1 VPPAVSWRS
10 AALSLTMIAYLIRRV
25 AQALVVVFGVTL
37 LIFLLEHLIPGGEAR
52 AALGQKATAAT
63 IARFN
68 HANGYDLPIVQQFWV
83 YCRDLVLHFDLGYSY
98 KQNQTV
104 QAVIGEKLPKTLVL
118 VGLST
123 LLSALVAIPL
133 GVLQVVRRNKPV
145 DYVVTGATFIGYAMP
160 AFLLGQLLILYFA
173 IDLKW
178 FGVEAPQ
185 QSSVRGILS
194 DPRDLV
200 LPVLTLSTITIAS
213 FSRYMRSS
221 LMDAMTQDYIRTARA
236 KGASSRRVL
245 YRHAL
250 RNALIPL
257 ITLLGLSLPAIIGG
271 ALITETVFNF
281 PGMGLLTTN
290 AAINNDVPLLLGTT
304 FVGSLATV
312 AGSLLADIL
321 YAVADPRV
329 RYA

>member
-1 VPPAVSWRS
+1 V
-10 AALSLTMIAYLIRRV
+10 IAYLIRRV

-37 LIFLLEHLIPGGEAR
+37 LIFLLEHLVPGGEAR
-52 AALGQKATAAT
+52 AALGQRATAVQ
-63 IARFN
+63 IEKFN
-68 HANGYDLPIVQQFWV
+68 HDNGYDLSLVHQYWN
-83 YCRDLVLHFDLGYSY
+83 YCRDLVLHFNLGYSY

-104 QAVIGEKLPKTLVL
+104 QAVIWEKLPKTLVL

-123 LLSALVAIPL
+123 LLAALVAIPL
-133 GVLQVVRRNKPV
+133 GVLQVVRRNKPI
-145 DYVVTGATFIGYAMP
+145 DYVVTGGAFIGYAMP
-160 AFLLGQLLILYFA
+160 PFLLGQLLIIFFA

-185 QSSVRGILS
+185 SSSVAGILS

-200 LPVLTLSTITIAS
+200 LPVFTLSAITIAS

-221 LMDAMTQDYIRTARA
+221 LMDAITQDYIRTARA
-236 KGASSRRVL
+236 KGASSGRVL

-250 RNALIPL
+250 PNALIPL
-257 ITLLGLSLPAIIGG
+257 ITLLGLSLPGIVGG

-304 FVGSLATV
+304 FVGALATV
-312 AGSLLADIL
+312 LGSLVADVL
-321 YAVADPRV
+321 YAVVDPRV